1 MEKGKPMHKATIIST
16 SPLLGEH
23 VQTVEHEDVAL
34 LYATI
39 AGTVEGITA
48 AGSVVTRLTFDRE
61 SA

>member
-1 MEKGKPMHKATIIST
+1 MHKAIITST
-16 SPLLGEH
+16 SPLLGER

-34 LYATI
+34 FYATV

-48 AGSVVTRLTFDRE
+48 CGSVVTRLTFDRE